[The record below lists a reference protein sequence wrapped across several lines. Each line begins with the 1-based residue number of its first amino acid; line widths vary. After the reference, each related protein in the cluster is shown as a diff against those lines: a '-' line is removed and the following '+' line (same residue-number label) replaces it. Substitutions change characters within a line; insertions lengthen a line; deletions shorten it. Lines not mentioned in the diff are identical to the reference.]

1 MEDLR
6 HIANMKADVN
16 GITFITQHVTNNLLA
31 HRWPSMLS
39 ERAVYTDTEL
49 CLRIKLV
56 LS

>member
-39 ERAVYTDTEL
+39 ERAVYTEL
-49 CLRIKLV
+49 KLC
-56 LS
+56 